1 MSKKVFIIEDDSIY
15 SEFLKKNLRTKY
27 KIYAYGSAEDA
38 IVALKSISPD
48 VLIIDYK
55 LPGMNGIELYENVK
69 DGLGKDTKVIVM
81 SAIDDG
87 NLVLE
92 FIKKGIRDYVIK
104 DENVVESLVSI
115 IEEDDTIYYESG
127 LDN

>member
-1 MSKKVFIIEDDSIY
+1 MSQKVFIIEDDTIY

-27 KIYAYGSAEDA
+27 KIYSYYTAEDA
-38 IVALKSISPD
+38 ILALKSIAPD

-69 DGLGKDTKVIVM
+69 DNLSNDVKVIIT
-81 SAIDDG
+81 SGIDDG

-104 DENVVESLVSI
+104 DENVIESLMAI
-115 IEEDDTIYYESG
+115 IEDKEDLYHESG

>member
-1 MSKKVFIIEDDSIY
+1 MSKKVFIIEDDNIY

-27 KIYAYGSAEDA
+27 KIYAYYSAEDA

-55 LPGMNGIELYENVK
+55 LPGMNGIELFETVK
-69 DGLGKDTKVIVM
+69 DSIGEDTKVIVI

-87 NLVLE
+87 NLVLD

-104 DENVVESLVSI
+104 DENVVESLVAI
-115 IEEDDTIYYESG
+115 IEEDNTIYFDSG
-127 LDN
+127 LEG